1 MILIWGLRVRAKLLG
16 SGMFCCPSCGVDR
29 SYAHKQA
36 RRWFTAFF
44 IPLIPLKVVGEYV
57 QCETCKATYTPGVLS
72 LPTTESLQK
81 NLLLAMR
88 ECIVTVLG
96 KSPTASEM
104 QEALGVLSS
113 FAEVEWHED
122 DLIDD
127 LANLDTAPLKAHLA
141 TLADAL
147 NEHGKERIV
156 AGCAR
161 IASTGG
167 TMDRGHRDTLMS
179 IASDIGMTP
188 AHARG
193 VIDDVIEQQHA

>member
-1 MILIWGLRVRAKLLG
+1 MILIWGLRVRAKQLATG
-16 SGMFCCPSCGVDR
+16 TFCCPSCGVDR
-29 SYAHKQA
+29 QYAHKQQ
-36 RRWFTAFF
+36 RRWFTVFF
-44 IPLIPLKVVGEYV
+44 IPLLPLKLLGEYV
-57 QCETCKATYTPGVLS
+57 ECLTCNSAYKTSVLS

-81 NLLLAMR
+81 NLILAMR
-88 ECIVTVLG
+88 EAIVTVLG

-104 QEALGVLSS
+104 QEALTALSS
-113 FAEVEWHED
+113 FADVEWHED

-127 LANLDTAPLKAHLA
+127 IANLDTSELQAHLA
-141 TLADAL
+141 PLATAL

-161 IASTGG
+161 VASTGG
-167 TMDRGHRDTLMS
+167 TIDSAHRETVMQ
-179 IASDIGMTP
+179 IASDLGMTA

>member
-1 MILIWGLRVRAKLLG
+1 MILIWGLRARAKQLAT
-16 SGMFCCPSCGVDR
+16 GMFCCPSCGVDR
-29 SYAHKQA
+29 TYSHKQLK
-36 RRWFTAFF
+36 RWFTAFF
-44 IPLIPLKVVGEYV
+44 IPLIPLKVLGEFV
-57 QCETCKATYTPGVLS
+57 ECTTCNAKFKPTVLS

-88 ECIVTVLG
+88 GAVITVLG
-96 KSPTASEM
+96 ASPTPAEM
-104 QEALGVLSS
+104 HEALSVLSA
-113 FAEVEWHED
+113 FADMEWHED

-127 LANLDTAPLKAHLA
+127 IANLDRTALKGQLA

-167 TMDRGHRDTLMS
+167 TIDQASRDTVTQ
-179 IASDIGMTP
+179 IAMDIGMTA

-193 VIDDVIEQQHA
+193 VIDEVIEQLHA

>member
-1 MILIWGLRVRAKLLG
+1 MILIWGLRVRAKQLSIG
-16 SGMFCCPSCGVDR
+16 TFCCPSCGVDR
-29 SYAHKQA
+29 QYAHKQA
-36 RRWFTAFF
+36 RRWFTVFF
-44 IPLIPLKVVGEYV
+44 IPVIPLNVLGDYV
-57 QCETCKATYTPGVLS
+57 QCLTCQASFNETVLS

-81 NLLLAMR
+81 NLLMAMR
-88 ECIVTVLG
+88 EAVVTVLDPR
-96 KSPTASEM
+96 PTTAEM
-104 QEALGVLSS
+104 AEALAVLSA
-113 FAEVEWHED
+113 FADVEWHED

-127 LANLDTAPLKAHLA
+127 IANLDVTQLQGHLA
-141 TLADAL
+141 TLAEAL

-167 TMDRGHRDTLMS
+167 TIDRAGREKVLQ

>member
-1 MILIWGLRVRAKLLG
+1 MILIWGLRVRAKQLATG
-16 SGMFCCPSCGVDR
+16 TFCCPSCGVDR
-29 SYAHKQA
+29 AYAHKQA
-36 RRWFTAFF
+36 RRWFTVFF
-44 IPLIPLKVVGEYV
+44 IPIIPLNTLGEYV
-57 QCETCKATYTPGVLS
+57 QCLTCNGTYQRSVLS

-88 ECIVTVLG
+88 EAVVSVLDP
-96 KSPTASEM
+96 SPTPSEM
-104 QEALGVLSS
+104 QEALAVLSA
-113 FAEVEWHED
+113 FADVEWHED

-127 LANLDTAPLKAHLA
+127 IANLDLSALKGHLA

-167 TMDRGHRDTLMS
+167 TIDRTRRDTVMR
-179 IASDIGMTP
+179 IASEIGMTP